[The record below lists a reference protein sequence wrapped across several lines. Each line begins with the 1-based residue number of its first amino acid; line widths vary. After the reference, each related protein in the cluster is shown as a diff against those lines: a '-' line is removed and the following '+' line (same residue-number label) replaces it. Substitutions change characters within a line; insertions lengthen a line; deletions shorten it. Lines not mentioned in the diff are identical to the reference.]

1 MTTPGR
7 NRCRA
12 FLLGLALG
20 LPWATPA
27 AAIEPRWPEVP
38 YNYLVLDQD
47 LPAVLEQFS
56 RQMGVPVRLS
66 DAIEPHRLRG
76 KLGAPS
82 PKAFLQWLC
91 DSYDLVWYFDGSVLH
106 IIRRSELRNTF
117 LELGRVPLADL
128 RQRLAASGFAEER
141 FPLTP
146 SSDPAFASLAAPP
159 AYTTLVQQVLASIKS
174 DAEPR
179 RVPAPVV
186 ASPPASAPV
195 AAQSSTAPS
204 PSTAQAPGSEHMRS
218 SGGSGKVEDQ
228 LLTAEP
234 SGDGEHETA
243 VQQRGRRKVMVFR
256 GGG

>member
-1 MTTPGR
+1 M
-7 NRCRA
+7 
-12 FLLGLALG
+12 LG
-20 LPWATPA
+20 LPLARPA
-27 AAIEPRWPEVP
+27 AAIEPRWPEMP

-47 LPAVLEQFS
+47 LPSVLEQFS

-106 IIRRSELRNTF
+106 IIRRGELRNAF
-117 LELGRVPLADL
+117 LELGRIPLADL
-128 RQRLAASGFAEER
+128 KQRLAASGFAEER

-146 SSDPAFASLAAPP
+146 SSDPAFAALAAPP
-159 AYTTLVQQVLASIKS
+159 AYTALVQQVLASMKG

-186 ASPPASAPV
+186 AAPAASAAVVAQPSAGPAPV
-195 AAQSSTAPS
+195 AS
-204 PSTAQAPGSEHMRS
+204 PGPASEHMRS
-218 SGGSGKVEDQ
+218 SGRGGKVEDQ

-234 SGDGEHETA
+234 SGERQNET
-243 VQQRGRRKVMVFR
+243 VQQRERRKVQVFR